1 MAQPTQYSFDLQ
13 EATIALLKHQGIHE
27 GDWILNFELSLGAGF
42 MGPTPEQ
49 LRPSALIQIQR
60 VQLARQPTDAPPNPL
75 VVNAAKEN
83 PKGS

>member
-1 MAQPTQYSFDLQ
+1 MAQPTQYTFDLQ

-49 LRPSALIQIQR
+49 LRLGRQR
-60 VQLARQPTDAPPNPL
+60 
-75 VVNAAKEN
+75 
-83 PKGS
+83 